1 MSFFNSLTDHLIDTS
16 ERLIKVVEEG
26 STILL
31 GGTLSQPQ
39 DNDATTAG
47 TASTQYSAP
56 TGASPESMEGMDDLD
71 GILSDELKE
80 EYMNM
85 DSPLNGIADGVLGDI
100 MRNQAT
106 PTTIWEHMQ
115 AFKAAINWSEYFII
129 SILSFHIAMAFL
141 TFIILKHGEMK
152 SRLSILVIISILVQ
166 CTQTFNTWAS
176 SNWEK
181 FATQNYFDESG
192 VFVTLVW
199 SAPLL
204 LITFVMLI
212 AYLREASQLLIQ
224 VKTKEL
230 KKKSGGRLD
239 PVTGKII
246 GGSNGNTVHN
256 TTGSGSGT
264 STGATKGATKG
275 KQDKKTNKNKR
286 RGKKSPKED

>member
-39 DNDATTAG
+39 DNDATTTTAG
-47 TASTQYSAP
+47 QSYSAP
-56 TGASPESMEGMDDLD
+56 TGASPDMEDLD
-71 GILSDELKE
+71 GILSDELKQ

-129 SILSFHIAMAFL
+129 GILSFHIAMAFL

-166 CTQTFNTWAS
+166 CAQTFNTWAS
-176 SNWEK
+176 TNWET

-212 AYLREASQLLIQ
+212 AYLREAGQLLIQ

-246 GGSNGNTVHN
+246 GGSNGNT
-256 TTGSGSGT
+256 TGSG
-264 STGATKGATKG
+264 TGATKGATKG